1 MPSEELVECLLEDLV
16 ERYLQGDDR
25 VCEQLLSNPT
35 HRQRVERIA
44 RKYTTGTSISWEDA
58 VQEAHIK
65 IRKAA
70 SNGKFREGG
79 VREFYSW
86 AAAIA
91 QNAIIDIVRK
101 EKRRR
106 GDQIEVSLDQQIP
119 GTDMTL
125 WETIADGFDL
135 WDAVERADLVLK
147 VREAIETIDQ
157 RYPKKGYFR
166 LWKGMVQ
173 ENDQSQLAAELGVSQ
188 SEISKRR
195 KELLGRIAEHLGLL
209 QPEQVKREFQDIR
222 QGRGKGRTRSDTQ
235 W

>member
-16 ERYLQGDDR
+16 KRYLQGDGKIG
-25 VCEQLLSNPT
+25 EQLLSNPT

-44 RKYTTGTSISWEDA
+44 RKYTTGTSISWEEA
-58 VQEAHIK
+58 AQEAHLK
-65 IRKAA
+65 ILQAA
-70 SNGKFREGG
+70 TNGKFREGG

-106 GDQIEVSLDQQIP
+106 GGWIWESLDKQIP

-125 WETIADGFDL
+125 WETIADDFNL
-135 WDAVERADLVLK
+135 SDAVELADLVLK

-157 RYPKKGYFR
+157 RYPKKGYLK

-173 ENDQSQLAAELGVSQ
+173 ENDQSQLAAELGVSR

-209 QPEQVKREFQDIR
+209 QPEQVKRELQDIR

>member
-16 ERYLQGDDR
+16 ERYLQSDCQVG
-25 VCEQLLSNPT
+25 EQLLSNPT

-44 RKYTTGTSISWEDA
+44 RKYTRGTSVSWEEA
-58 VQEAHIK
+58 AQEAHIK
-65 IRKAA
+65 VLKAV
-70 SNGKFREGG
+70 SKGKFREGG

-106 GDQIEVSLDQQIP
+106 GKWIWESLDQQIP

-125 WETIADGFDL
+125 WETIADDFNL
-135 WDAVERADLVLK
+135 SDAVELADLVLK

-157 RYPKKGYFR
+157 RYPKKGYLK

-173 ENDQSQLAAELGVSQ
+173 ENDQSQLAAELGVSR
-188 SEISKRR
+188 SEISKRQ
-195 KELLGRIAEHLGLL
+195 KELLRRIAEHLGLL
-209 QPEQVKREFQDIR
+209 QPEQVKRELQDIR
-222 QGRGKGRTRSDTQ
+222 QGRGKGRTRADTQ